1 MTMQGSSSHAL
12 LTTAQSAEVG
22 RLCKTAGI
30 SAVQRMKAAGT
41 AVAAQIMARWPPQPI
56 AVLCGAGGN
65 GGDGYATAQALAAAG
80 WDVRLIR
87 LSDPQSGDDAR
98 IWTGKVAP
106 MTTEAVQD
114 VGLIVDALFGT
125 GLNRPL
131 ESEIDRVLASIGAAK
146 VIAID
151 MPSGVMADTG
161 QSLGAIEAALTV
173 TFGRKKP
180 CHLLQPGK
188 ALCGQVVVIDTAP
201 EIFAKITPF
210 VFENHPDL
218 WRRALP
224 VLDVGLN
231 KYSRG
236 HALIW
241 GGYPMT
247 GAARLAGRAA
257 LRIGAGVVTLVVP
270 EIALPIYAAAMTSV
284 IVTPA
289 KGVARA
295 LRDDSL
301 SALLIGPGAGL
312 NPTTKTAVL
321 SMLARKLPLVLDADA
336 LTVFRDDPAVLMR
349 ALHGQ
354 CVLTPHEGEFR
365 RLFKTQGG
373 KLDTCLAA
381 ARSSGAVVVLKG
393 SDTVIAAPDGRAII
407 NANAPP
413 WLATAGSGD
422 VLAGMITG
430 LLAQGMTA
438 FHAAATAVWMHG
450 AGANIFGLGLISED
464 LPDLLPQVMQDI
476 RAHSENQTQADSA
489 HGSDN
494 PLL

>member
-1 MTMQGSSSHAL
+1 MQGSNPHAL
-12 LTTAQSAEVG
+12 TTTAQSAEVG
-22 RLCKTAGI
+22 RLRKIAGI
-30 SAVQRMKAAGT
+30 SAVQRMQAAGT
-41 AVAAQIMARWPPQPI
+41 AIAALIMARWPPQPI

-65 GGDGYATAQALAAAG
+65 GGDGYATAQTLAAAG
-80 WDVRLIR
+80 WDVRLAR
-87 LSDPQSGDDAR
+87 LGDQPSADPAR
-98 IWTGKVAP
+98 LWTGKIMS
-106 MTTEAVQD
+106 MTPEAVQD

-131 ESEIDRVLASIGAAK
+131 EPEIDRVLASVGAAK
-146 VIAID
+146 VIALD

-161 QSLGAIEAALTV
+161 QSLGAIEAVLTV

-188 ALCGQVVVIDTAP
+188 ALCGEIVVIDSAP
-201 EIFAKITPF
+201 EVFDQPPRQI
-210 VFENHPDL
+210 FENHPDL
-218 WRRALP
+218 WRGALP

-247 GAARLAGRAA
+247 GAARLAARAA
-257 LRIGAGVVTLVVP
+257 LRIGAGVVTLAVP
-270 EIALPIYAAAMTSV
+270 EIALPIYATAMTSV
-284 IVTPA
+284 IVSPA

-312 NPTTKTAVL
+312 TPTTKTAVL
-321 SMLARKLPLVLDADA
+321 AMLARAVPLVLDADA
-336 LTVFRDDPAVLMR
+336 LTVFRDDPAQLMQ

-365 RLFKTQGG
+365 RLFKAQGN
-373 KLDTCLAA
+373 KLDNCLAA
-381 ARSSGAVVVLKG
+381 AKSSGAVVVLKG

-438 FHAAATAVWMHG
+438 FHAASAAVWMHG

-464 LPDLLPQVMQDI
+464 LPDLLPKVLQDI
-476 RAHSENQTQADSA
+476 LANSRNQTQATFA
-489 HGSDN
+489 NGSDN